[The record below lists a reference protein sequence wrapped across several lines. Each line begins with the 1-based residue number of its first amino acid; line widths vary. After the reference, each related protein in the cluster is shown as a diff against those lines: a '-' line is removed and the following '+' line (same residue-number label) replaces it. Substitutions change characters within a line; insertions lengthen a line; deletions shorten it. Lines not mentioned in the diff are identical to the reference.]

1 LALTLTFTLSRKR
14 ERRAAASRS
23 FALDG
28 RVTRLVHLSDLHF
41 DRVDPAIVRAL
52 KDEINSDPPD
62 LVIVSG
68 DLTQRAHRDEYRR
81 GAEFLQSLRAPVLA
95 VPGNHDIS
103 YIHLVQRF
111 FDPFRRWRRYVSRDL
126 EPTWTDDTVAV
137 LGLNTARR
145 MALSL
150 DWSNGRFSLAQLL
163 RFRRRVEALPRHL
176 FRIVVAHHALHPPD
190 AEPELD
196 IVGRAKHALETFR
209 SLGVGLVLAGH
220 HHRGYL
226 TVHEPSSEDLP
237 GLIVAQASTATS
249 TRLRGEPNAYHRIE
263 IDRDGVI
270 TIGVRAWDGHGWT
283 DVPAREQGAVRKKLP
298 APQEPLGRETFV
310 RPEVAEVAGR
320 SNAPAGLG

>member
-1 LALTLTFTLSRKR
+1 M
-14 ERRAAASRS
+14 
-23 FALDG
+23 
-28 RVTRLVHLSDLHF
+28 TRLVHLSDLHF
-41 DRVDPAIVRAL
+41 DRVDPNIVAAL
-52 KDEINSDPPD
+52 KDEINGDPPD
-62 LVIVSG
+62 LVIMSG
-68 DLTQRAHRDEYRR
+68 DLTQRAHRHEYRR
-81 GAEFLQSLRAPVLA
+81 GAEFLRSLEAPVLA

-150 DWSNGRFSLAQLL
+150 DWSNGRFSLPQLL
-163 RFRRRVEALPRHL
+163 RFRRRVDALPKHL

-196 IVGRAKHALETFR
+196 IVGRARHALETFKG
-209 SLGVGLVLAGH
+209 LGVGLVLAGH

-226 TVHEPSSEDLP
+226 TAHEPAGEDMP

-263 IDRDGVI
+263 VDRSGAV
-270 TIGVRAWDGHGWT
+270 TIGVRAWDGHAWR
-283 DVPAREQGAVRKKLP
+283 DVLAREQGSVRLKLS
-298 APQEPLGRETFV
+298 APEEALAREPFAQ
-310 RPEVAEVAGR
+310 PQVAELAGR

>member
-1 LALTLTFTLSRKR
+1 M
-14 ERRAAASRS
+14 RRMVEEARAVEPGSHG
-23 FALDG
+23 G
-28 RVTRLVHLSDLHF
+28 RRPMTRLVHLSDLHF
-41 DRVDPAIVRAL
+41 DRVDPVIVEAL
-52 KDEINSDPPD
+52 KREINDDPPD
-62 LVIVSG
+62 LVIMSG
-68 DLTQRAHRDEYRR
+68 DLTQRAHRHEYRR
-81 GAEFLQSLRAPVLA
+81 GAEFLRSLRAPVLA

-126 EPTWTDDTVAV
+126 EPTWSDDTVAV

-145 MALSL
+145 MAFSF
-150 DWSNGRFSLAQLL
+150 DWSNGRFGLAQLM
-163 RFRRRVEALPRHL
+163 RFRRRVEALPSHL

-196 IVGRAKHALETFR
+196 IVGRARHALDTFR

-226 TVHEPSSEDLP
+226 TNHEPISQDSP
-237 GLIVAQASTATS
+237 GLIVAQVSTATS

-263 IDRDGVI
+263 VDSSGVVA
-270 TIGVRAWDGHGWT
+270 IGVRAWDGHVWR
-283 DVPAREQGAVRKKLP
+283 DVPAREQGSVRPKLP
-298 APQEPLGRETFV
+298 PPEPTLAREPFARPQ
-310 RPEVAEVAGR
+310 VAELAGR